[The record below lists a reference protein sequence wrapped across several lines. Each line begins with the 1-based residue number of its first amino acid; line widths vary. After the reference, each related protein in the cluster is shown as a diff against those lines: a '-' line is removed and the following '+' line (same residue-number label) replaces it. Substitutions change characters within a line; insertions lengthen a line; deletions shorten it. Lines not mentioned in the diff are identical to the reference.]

1 MADVLTCRRYI
12 FILTNV
18 ANVFIYYLVCRYL
31 PEEYFEVES
40 CRDAADPLSELHRA
54 GGWGWGRGHHVV
66 LEDRYIID
74 ILYIVDI
81 PRYLDT

>member
-1 MADVLTCRRYI
+1 MCF
-12 FILTNV
+12 FILPV
-18 ANVFIYYLVCRYL
+18 AVFLYIYYLVCRYL

-54 GGWGWGRGHHVV
+54 GGRGWGRGHHIV
-66 LEDRYIID
+66 LEHRYIID
-74 ILYIVDI
+74 IIDIVDI

>member
-54 GGWGWGRGHHVV
+54 GGRGWGRGHHMV
-66 LEDRYIID
+66 LYNRDIID
-74 ILYIVDI
+74 IVDIVDI

>member
-54 GGWGWGRGHHVV
+54 GGRGWGRGHHIV
-66 LEDRYIID
+66 LENRD
-74 ILYIVDI
+74 IVDIVDI
-81 PRYLDT
+81 PRYLNT

>member
-40 CRDAADPLSELHRA
+40 CRDAADPRSELHRA
-54 GGWGWGRGHHVV
+54 GGRGWGRGHHIV
-66 LEDRYIID
+66 LRTE
-74 ILYIVDI
+74 IL
-81 PRYLDT
+81 